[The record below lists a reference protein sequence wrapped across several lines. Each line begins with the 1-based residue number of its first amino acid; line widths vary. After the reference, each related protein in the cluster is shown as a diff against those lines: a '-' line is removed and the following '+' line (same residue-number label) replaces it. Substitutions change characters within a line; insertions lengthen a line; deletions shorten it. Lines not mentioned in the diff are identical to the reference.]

1 MIRDKLLVVMHSEK
15 VHEQEQSPHDAHTSQ
30 KPQGSKKK
38 SSFRAN
44 LTTAILALGVIGIPF
59 LIIGFVVQNYEVDGP
74 SMETTLSNG
83 NRLIVIKAGKTVSRI
98 TNKPYIPKRYDIIV
112 FNHRGDYGF
121 EEQVTKKQLI
131 KRVIGVPGDRVVVK
145 DGVVTIY
152 NQQNPDGFLVD
163 REGPESKIIKV
174 TSGNID
180 QKIGKDEVFVMGD
193 NRDNSLDSRVFGAV
207 SSSDIVG
214 ELAARIYPFNQTTR
228 F

>member
-1 MIRDKLLVVMHSEK
+1 MIRAKLLVVMHSEK
-15 VHEQEQSPHDAHTSQ
+15 VHEQEQPPQDAPLGQKSPGA
-30 KPQGSKKK
+30 KKK
-38 SSFRAN
+38 SSFREN
-44 LTTAILALGVIGIPF
+44 LTAVLLAICVIGIPF

-83 NRLIVIKAGKTVSRI
+83 DRLIVVKAGKTVSRI
-98 TNKPYIPKRYDIIV
+98 TNNPYIPKRYDIIV

-121 EEQVTKKQLI
+121 EEQVTQKQLI

-145 DGVVTIY
+145 DGIVTIY

-163 REGPESKIIKV
+163 REGPESKVIKV

-193 NRDNSLDSRVFGAV
+193 NRENSLDSRVFGAV
-207 SSSDIVG
+207 SSKDIVG
-214 ELAARIYPFNQTTR
+214 ELAARIYPFNQTKR